1 MTMKASIIN
10 KVVLIFITWTCSVVG
25 LSQQSD
31 SLTYYLEIA
40 AKNNPTVM
48 HRFNEYQAAL
58 QKVPQV
64 GNLPDPQLE
73 LGIFLSPMELLSG
86 NQAADIKL
94 MQMFPWFGVIK
105 NAKDEMSL
113 MAKAAYETFRDAK
126 LQVYYDVQRTWY
138 DLYSL
143 RQKIQISERNVELL
157 KTIERLTLVKFKS
170 GSISGGSSASGGKM
184 SGANIATTS
193 GSSGMNSMGG
203 SNIASTSSGKA
214 GTSGGSSMSSPSG
227 GSGLSEVYRVQIEI
241 SDLENNI
248 SILKNEEQVVI
259 ARFNG
264 LLNRYLKTS
273 VSTSELLPIKSL
285 DKVYLTVSDSMIVTN
300 PMLGMLRYEQQ
311 SLQAR
316 TKMQKQM
323 GLPMVGVGLNYSVIN
338 KSAMSTSAMNGQD
351 MIMPMVTLSLPIYRK
366 KYKTMQAETGF
377 LKSASEQNY
386 QATANALQTEY
397 YEALQLY
404 NDAQRRIILY
414 ESQRQLTKKTLD
426 ISMKNFSSS
435 ASGLTDIL
443 LIRQQLLDYELKNV
457 EAVTDYNK
465 AEAWIKRLIPN
476 P

>member
-1 MTMKASIIN
+1 METSIN
-10 KVVLIFITWTCSVVG
+10 KKIVLIFTILVCSVTG
-25 LSQQSD
+25 FSQRYD
-31 SLTYYLEIA
+31 SLDYYLETA
-40 AKNNPTVM
+40 AINNPTVLQ
-48 HRFNEYQAAL
+48 RFNEYQAAL

-64 GNLPDPQLE
+64 GSLPDPQLE
-73 LGIFLSPMELLSG
+73 LGIFLSPMELMSG
-86 NQAADIKL
+86 NQTADIKL

-126 LQVYYDVQRTWY
+126 LQVFYDVQRTWY

-143 RQKIQISERNVELL
+143 RRKIQISERNVELL

-170 GSISGGSSASGGKM
+170 GSISGGSSTSGGNM
-184 SGANIATTS
+184 SGGNIATTS

-203 SNIASTSSGKA
+203 SNIASTPSGKA

-259 ARFNG
+259 ARFNS
-264 LLNRYLKTS
+264 LLNRHLKDS
-273 VSTSELLPIKSL
+273 LSTPELLPIEPL
-285 DKVYLTVSDSMIVTN
+285 DKVYLTVSDSMIVKN
-300 PMLGMLRYEQQ
+300 PMLGMLQYEQQ

-323 GLPMVGVGLNYSVIN
+323 GLPMVGVGLSYSVIN
-338 KSAMSTSAMNGQD
+338 KSAMSTSTMNGQD

-414 ESQRQLTKKTLD
+414 ESQRQLTKKILD

-465 AEAWIKRLIPN
+465 AEAWIKRLNPN